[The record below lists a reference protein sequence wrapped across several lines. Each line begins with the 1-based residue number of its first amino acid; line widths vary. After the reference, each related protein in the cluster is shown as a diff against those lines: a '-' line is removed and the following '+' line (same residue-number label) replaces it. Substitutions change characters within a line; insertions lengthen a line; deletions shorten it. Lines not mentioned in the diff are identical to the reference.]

1 MITRERHTCFSS
13 LLFLSR
19 DQRQQPWELGW
30 VMGPSYYG
38 IPTFRMG
45 AKARIFNPSNGTHSL
60 RRERGS
66 FLFRTRSPCS
76 QFQICYRRGIA
87 VHGENDL
94 ERERQEL
101 NLLPAH
107 RVRGW
112 YKEVEV
118 QAPFFLHLSD
128 NSTYCRLSVHARTVW
143 AWPHVTNH

>member
-1 MITRERHTCFSS
+1 MF
-13 LLFLSR
+13 FLTVIFVPRS
-19 DQRQQPWELGW
+19 ETAALG
-30 VMGPSYYG
+30 VGMGDGGPSYYG

-76 QFQICYRRGIA
+76 APRRNFKFVIA
-87 VHGENDL
+87 GGLRSMGENDL

-107 RVRGW
+107 RVRGR

-118 QAPFFLHLSD
+118 QAPFHLNLSD
-128 NSTYCRLSVHARTVW
+128 NSTYCRLSVHARTLW

>member
-1 MITRERHTCFSS
+1 MFFLTVIFVPRSETAALGVGMGDGTFLLWNPYFPDGSEGENIQSLKRNSFIATRKRI
-13 LLFLSR
+13 LSI
-19 DQRQQPWELGW
+19 QNSFP
-30 VMGPSYYG
+30 VFGPE
-38 IPTFRMG
+38 T
-45 AKARIFNPSNGTHSL
+45 
-60 RRERGS
+60 
-66 FLFRTRSPCS
+66 

-87 VHGENDL
+87 DHGENDL

-107 RVRGW
+107 RVRGR

-118 QAPFFLHLSD
+118 QAPFHLNLSD